1 MQPISLNEIRKKYL
15 EFFESKGHLCLNSF
29 PLVPQD
35 DDSLLLINAGM
46 APLKKYF
53 TGERV
58 PPRKRVTTCQKCVR
72 TLDIDNVGK
81 TARHGTFFEMLG
93 NFSFGDYFKQDAI
106 PWAWEFLTKVMEIP
120 AERLYPS
127 VYVED
132 DEAFDI
138 WVKTGVPAEK
148 IVRLG
153 KDDNFWE
160 IGSGPCG
167 PCSEIYF
174 DRGEKYGCGKPDCGV
189 GCDCDRF
196 IEVWNIVFT
205 QFEGDGNG
213 NYTRLAH
220 PNIDTGMGLERLAC
234 VMQDVGNLFE
244 VDTNRSILDKVCAI
258 SGREYHGSAADDDV
272 SIRVI
277 TDHIKTATF
286 LIGDGVIPSNE
297 GRGYILRRVLRRAA
311 RHGRLLGIKNV
322 FLGDVCDVVI
332 ENNRGAYPELE
343 QRRDYIKKTIRAE
356 EERFAQTLDSGLS
369 ILDKML
375 AETVAAGSKTLS
387 GESVFKLYDTYGFPI
402 DLTKEITGEKGIAVD
417 EEAFRAL
424 MQEQKKRAR
433 EARAN
438 IDAGWAGDA
447 LSMVDKSVAT
457 VFTGYSELSSEC
469 NIEYIISEGEDN
481 AFISG
486 GSAVVITDRTPFYA
500 ESGGQVGDTG
510 VIRTA
515 NGVFTVTDTRKTPEG
530 IYLHTG
536 TISEGTIEKGAAS
549 ASVDPERRAAIA
561 RNHSALH
568 LLQAALRRVL
578 GTHVEQAGSYVNDR
592 IGRFDFTHGS
602 AVTAAELQEVED
614 LVNVQILAD
623 IEVTTDI
630 MSPDEARAKGAMALF
645 GEKYGDKV
653 RVVSMGDFSRELC
666 GGTHV
671 ARTGRLGLFRIASES
686 SVAAGVRRIEVLTGL
701 NTLDELRRTESLLS
715 EIGKVVKSA
724 GREDIINKTE
734 ALSEETRRLR
744 KELESMN
751 RKAAFAAVESAYAG
765 AEDVSGLRLVRAS
778 FEQLPADAL
787 RDAADKIISAHPEAV
802 TLFASVT
809 GEKVVLVSACGT
821 QAVESGAHAGNLLKA
836 VSPIV
841 GGGGGGRPNSASSG
855 GKDASRL
862 PEAMAAASGIL
873 ASQIK

>member
-120 AERLYPS
+120 TERLYPS

-536 TISEGTIEKGAAS
+536 IVSEGTIEEGAAA

-614 LVNVQILAD
+614 LVNAQILAD

-653 RVVSMGDFSRELC
+653 RVVSMGDFSKELC

>member
-536 TISEGTIEKGAAS
+536 IVSEGTIEKGAAA

-614 LVNVQILAD
+614 LVNAQILAD

-653 RVVSMGDFSRELC
+653 RVVSVGDFSKELC

>member
-29 PLVPQD
+29 PLGPQD

-536 TISEGTIEKGAAS
+536 TVSEGTIEKGAAA

-592 IGRFDFTHGS
+592 IGRFDFTHVS

-614 LVNVQILAD
+614 LVNAQILAD

-630 MSPDEARAKGAMALF
+630 MSPDEARANGAMALF

-653 RVVSMGDFSRELC
+653 RVVSMGDFSKELC

>member
-536 TISEGTIEKGAAS
+536 TVSEGTIEKGAAA

-614 LVNVQILAD
+614 LVNAQILAD

-630 MSPDEARAKGAMALF
+630 MSPDEARANGAMALF

-653 RVVSMGDFSRELC
+653 RVVSMGDFSKELC

>member
-536 TISEGTIEKGAAS
+536 TVSEGTIEKGAAS

-614 LVNVQILAD
+614 LVNAQILAD

-630 MSPDEARAKGAMALF
+630 MSPDEARANGAMALF

-653 RVVSMGDFSRELC
+653 RVVSMGDFSKELC

-862 PEAMAAASGIL
+862 TEAMAAASGIL